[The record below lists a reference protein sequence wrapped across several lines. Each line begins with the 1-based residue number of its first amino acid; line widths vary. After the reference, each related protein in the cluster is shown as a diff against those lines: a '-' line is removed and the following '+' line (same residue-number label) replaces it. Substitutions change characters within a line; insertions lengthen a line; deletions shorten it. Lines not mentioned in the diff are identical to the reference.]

1 MDSVP
6 ANSPTTA
13 ADHRL
18 LRVRLR
24 RLVLLVVVPLLI
36 GVIGLIV
43 YLKGGRYVD
52 TDDAY
57 LKADIVPVSAE
68 ISGTVAKVLVSE
80 NQTVKAGQV
89 LFRLDPEPFRL
100 QVAKA
105 EAKLGQVRTDLEALR
120 ASYREKQAEITVER
134 TNHAYAV
141 KEQRRVSDL
150 AQRKFISAAKLDE
163 VKHNTKVSAQ
173 QLVALQQ
180 DLRRIARALGG
191 GIASPIERH
200 PDYLAAAAELDQAK
214 LDLQH
219 TEVRAS
225 LAGTVS
231 KLPEPGQ
238 YLKAGNTAMVVV
250 ANGRLW
256 VEANFSE
263 SDLTYVHSGQ
273 PVKLRVDIYPGRQWQ
288 GVVDS
293 LSPATGA
300 EFAVIPAQNAVG
312 NWVKIV
318 QRVPVRIRLDA
329 KERLPA
335 LQAGLSSWVEIDTGH
350 RRRLFGMAL

>member
-1 MDSVP
+1 MDSVT

-13 ADHRL
+13 SRRPRL
-18 LRVRLR
+18 RIR
-24 RLVLLVVVPLLI
+24 RLVLLVVIPLLA

-43 YLKGGRYVD
+43 YLKGGRYVA

-57 LKADIVPVSAE
+57 LKADIVPVSAQV
-68 ISGTVAKVLVSE
+68 SGMVKKVLVSE
-80 NQTVKAGQV
+80 NQAVTVGQT
-89 LFRLDPEPFRL
+89 LYRLDPEPFRL

-105 EAKLGQVRTDLEALR
+105 EAKLGQVRTELEALR
-120 ASYREKQAEITVER
+120 ASYREKQAEIAVAR
-134 TNHAYAV
+134 TNRAYALR
-141 KEQRRVSDL
+141 EQRRMNDL
-150 AQRKFISAAKLDE
+150 AQRKFVSAAKLDE
-163 VKHNTKVSAQ
+163 VKHNTEVSTQ
-173 QLVALQQ
+173 QLNALRQ

-191 GIASPIERH
+191 GIDTPIERH
-200 PDYLAAAAELDQAK
+200 PDYLAAAAELNQAK

-219 TEVRAS
+219 SEVRAS

-250 ANGRLW
+250 ANSDLW

-263 SDLTYVHSGQ
+263 TDLTFVHPGQ
-273 PVKLRVDIYPGRQWQ
+273 PVSVRVDTFPGRQWR

-318 QRVPVRIRLDA
+318 QRVPVRIRIEA
-329 KERLPA
+329 KGRLPT

-350 RRRLFGMAL
+350 HRRLLGFAL